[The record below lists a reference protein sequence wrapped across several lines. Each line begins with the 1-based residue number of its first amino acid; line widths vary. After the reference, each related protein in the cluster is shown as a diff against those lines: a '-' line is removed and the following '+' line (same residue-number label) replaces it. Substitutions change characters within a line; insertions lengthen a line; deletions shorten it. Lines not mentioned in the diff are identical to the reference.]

1 MERGSSRQRL
11 KFWFSFNQEMSTSAR
26 NHSLIQRKKNIL
38 SIAPSGIVSHISKN
52 STLSMSRIIPS
63 SNFCWKGCRCSSA
76 ASRLKCPSMTE
87 TLDLHYEFANTKNF
101 CLFHNCMWH
110 STHSEINV
118 HFLAVWQLTDGLI
131 VHSSQVSRVE
141 LICVYVFVCV
151 FVFIQTFNRHWRNF
165 LRVFLFFRRFFVRGS
180 YSARVPR
187 SSLVAL
193 HREFVPQMK
202 LMARRKDTRRKDRMI
217 REKMDSK
224 KRKVEKSKR
233 IKHTT
238 RAHADDSWNVMCA
251 RQTNDLSHAS
261 AC

>member
-1 MERGSSRQRL
+1 MLVDDGDSRSSSRVR
-11 KFWFSFNQEMSTSAR
+11 E
-26 NHSLIQRKKNIL
+26 HE
-38 SIAPSGIVSHISKN
+38 
-52 STLSMSRIIPS
+52 
-63 SNFCWKGCRCSSA
+63 NF
-76 ASRLKCPSMTE
+76 
-87 TLDLHYEFANTKNF
+87 LHVA
-101 CLFHNCMWH
+101 LH
-110 STHSEINV
+110 THSEINV
-118 HFLAVWQLTDGLI
+118 YFLAVWQQTDGLI

-151 FVFIQTFNRHWRNF
+151 FVFSQTFNRHWHNF
-165 LRVFLFFRRFFVRGS
+165 PRDLRILRWCFFERFVLGQ
-180 YSARVPR
+180 SAKVLISCIAKGIVPT
-187 SSLVAL
+187 SWK
-193 HREFVPQMK
+193 MK
-202 LMARRKDTRRKDRMI
+202 LMARRKDRMI